1 MYERIKR
8 SQMGNGGMG
17 ITPPTVTAE
26 HVRESTSPGRQ
37 GFATADPAPRSGAQ
51 TDRHWN
57 TLRHLMNKRTLAA
70 KARLRDLE
78 GAKQRMHQLEE
89 QGRAIGAIGHQD
101 GSGIPSQSSLPVEPQ
116 ERPRGPYPGAPWWHH
131 ALFRLERI
139 NRENS
144 TPRRWWN
151 FLMTLLIMYSVVII
165 PFRLGFEQS
174 ATDALFVAEVVIMDS
189 LFFIDMVINFCTH
202 RRVQTKDDK
211 ALGHNPT
218 KPFSESASM
227 RSGAQGSGR
236 DDAGDDDEPATDM
249 PWRPCVLRETGL
261 RDAAVY
267 LKTWF
272 FIDFFST
279 VPFDII
285 LLEALGTAAG
295 LRSLK
300 LVRTLRLARLLKLA
314 RVIKLRRVMASI
326 TGSSTNVVATAMVRL
341 GRIIAFIFLTAHI
354 LSCVFHYLSLLQTDG
369 GQLEVPTWFDSIDKP
384 SVDQRLL
391 GARYLLSL
399 YWVVATLMA
408 VGFGDIHAITTV
420 ERAYSIFTQIVGAI
434 FFGIIVAHVAQLLET
449 LNARNN
455 AFSRRVDEV
464 REYMLDR
471 RLPQAMQRRILDYFT
486 HFLSQKSL
494 FNEAEILAGLSKS
507 LRSEVV
513 AHGMG
518 QTLVS
523 LSAFDGEDPSLMSKL
538 VTKLKPALHM
548 PGDMIAEEGDIGR
561 EIFFL
566 TKGSV
571 DVIAELPE
579 DFIVLPNFTVQPME
593 RLAVSDVR
601 EALLQLPGQK
611 ADAAATRRLQAEG
624 GPVSTWYNPPPELL
638 NSGPGGAQAKS
649 PTRRS
654 QSFRGL
660 NSNADTAV
668 KSSVR
673 TIGSYANISEA
684 VPFPQPCLLLG
695 MYTDGRHFGDIS
707 VVLEVRRPV
716 GYRASVVCNL
726 QALSKQDLELILYD
740 YPDTY
745 RRLRAIAQ
753 NRAKLWAES
762 KALQVER
769 ARQLGLREVSSSM
782 PHIQASNDRARKLYM
797 KRKEEADREREEAE
811 KAAARR
817 AKAVD
822 NAIRA
827 STRHLRPSQSPAASQ
842 TFFGKAARVTP
853 AMSIQST
860 VSSPGF
866 RRPLPPALRPTGPPI
881 VATLSTGSRSVAPGS
896 AASTPA
902 TTPALSK
909 PAHSAST
916 SSKEVVPGPAAGGSA
931 DMDEKQI
938 HHKEESTAE
947 FAEAFPAVAAPNP
960 PVPAAATGG
969 VASENAEELAMN
981 IADAR
986 KFQSIDVA
994 ESAAAAKGLLHVLS
1008 QAKMVMMPVSRHR
1021 PSSASSS
1028 VPPVPMPSGSK
1039 PGSEHER
1046 SQGTPSTQGG
1056 GAAVQSPA
1064 IPPLDTAAAQEAAG
1078 KGPADSARYML
1089 LLNDEMVPEEDLPQ
1103 GIGSSGEAVE
1113 VTMLRVI
1120 RSGPDGPE
1128 EAIESESSLRKRLVL
1143 HPGDPYRVRYD
1154 MLMAMLILVTL
1165 IEVPLVIGFAVE
1177 ESTGLTVFDALIDAV
1192 FLIDLISAFRTA
1204 YSDEQ
1209 EDALN
1214 TVAWDMTVHYVRGN
1228 FAVDFLSSVPFDTVI
1243 SAALGG
1249 AGAELRSLKLLRTV
1263 RLVRLLKLF
1272 RFFRLRRLMQRLSLR
1287 ITVPPAIIQLA
1298 KVALQVTL
1306 GAHVLAC
1313 MLFFVSIMGSNDR
1326 AEAALEDHWWT
1337 VNTPNELGSQYL
1349 AALYLA
1355 FTTMTTVGYGDIVP
1369 RTEPEIVVTIFA
1381 MLIGATVFGYIVG
1394 SVAHLVARL
1403 DASGMR
1409 YQAKMSEV
1417 LEYLNDKGAPKNLAR
1432 RVIKYYD
1439 YYLSRKSAFDED
1451 VILEELS
1458 DTLRREVVLFI
1469 NMDIIRRVPYFFH
1482 KDREFVTLLVSL
1494 LRPQF
1499 VYPGA
1504 FLYREGEMATE
1515 MFFLIKGQIEI
1526 LSGADAAE
1534 EHRYALLE
1542 PGSYFGELA
1551 LLMGIRRSSSARAV
1565 THSNLFVLTKD
1576 DLRST
1581 VAYYPQLAEKME
1593 ESLRVTL
1600 DKLTKGSAAA
1610 KHSEEKKRAKGIAAN
1625 FVSTLMRDVRRASSG
1640 GANAFAG
1647 SQSAATL
1654 LSPSLLPAQRAD
1666 TSTSIGNPKRASMPS
1681 RLPAADKLD
1690 LATLHALVAGAGDAD
1705 AAVSV
1710 TAGTLAAL
1718 IESATPRASH

>member
-1 MYERIKR
+1 MFRATQLRAGAAGQEQQRLARKADEARRRTMYERIKR
-8 SQMGNGGMG
+8 SQMSNGGL
-17 ITPPTVTAE
+17 TFNPPTVGADPAK
-26 HVRESTSPGRQ
+26 ESTSPGRQ
-37 GFATADPAPRSGAQ
+37 GFATADPAPRTGAQ

-89 QGRAIGAIGHQD
+89 QGRDVGAIGHQD
-101 GSGIPSQSSLPVEPQ
+101 GSGVQSQLSSPSEAL
-116 ERPRGPYPGAPWWHH
+116 ERPRGPFPGAPWWHH
-131 ALFRLERI
+131 FLFRLERI
-139 NRENS
+139 NRESS
-144 TPRRWWN
+144 TSRRWWN

-189 LFFIDMVINFCTH
+189 LFFLDMIINFCTH

-211 ALGHNPT
+211 TLGHNPT
-218 KPFSESASM
+218 KPLNESASM
-227 RSGAQGSGR
+227 RSGVQGSGR
-236 DDAGDDDEPATDM
+236 DEAAEDDEEASDM
-249 PWRPCVLRETGL
+249 PWRPCRLRETGL

-354 LSCVFHYLSLLQTDG
+354 LSCVFHYLSLLQTEG
-369 GQLEVPTWFDSIDKP
+369 GQLDVPTWFDSVSKP
-384 SVDQRLL
+384 SVDQELL

-399 YWVVATLMA
+399 YWVVTTLMA

-420 ERAYSIFTQIVGAI
+420 ERGYSIFTQIIGAI

-449 LNARNN
+449 LNARSN

-507 LRSEVV
+507 LRNEVV

-523 LSAFDGEDPSLMSKL
+523 LSAFNGEDPSVMSKL

-601 EALLQLPGQK
+601 DALLQLPGQK

-624 GPVSTWYNPPPELL
+624 GPVSTWYNPPAELL
-638 NSGPGGAQAKS
+638 ASGPGGSKAKS

-660 NSNADTAV
+660 DSNADTAV

-684 VPFPQPCLLLG
+684 VPLPQPCLLLG

-745 RRLRAIAQ
+745 RRLRTIAQ

-762 KALQVER
+762 KALQVEH
-769 ARQLGLREVSSSM
+769 ARKMGLREVSSSM
-782 PHIQASNDRARKLYM
+782 PHIQASNDRARKLYV
-797 KRKEEADREREEAE
+797 KRKEEADREREDAE
-811 KAAARR
+811 RVAARR
-817 AKAVD
+817 AKAVV

-827 STRHLRPSQSPAASQ
+827 STRHLRSTQSPAASQ
-842 TFFGKAARVTP
+842 TYFGRPARVMP

-860 VSSPGF
+860 VSSPGL

-881 VATLSTGSRSVAPGS
+881 VATLSTGSRSVAAGS

-902 TTPALSK
+902 TTPAMSK
-909 PAHSAST
+909 PAHSTST
-916 SSKEVVPGPAAGGSA
+916 SSKEAIPGPATAGGT
-931 DMDEKQI
+931 DMDEKII
-938 HHKEESTAE
+938 HQKDESVADFT
-947 FAEAFPAVAAPNP
+947 EAFPAVTSPKQP
-960 PVPAAATGG
+960 QSATVGG
-969 VASENAEELAMN
+969 GGATSENAEELAMN

-986 KFQSIDVA
+986 KFQSIDMA

-1008 QAKMVMMPVSRHR
+1008 QAKMVMMPVARHR
-1021 PSSASSS
+1021 PPSASSS
-1028 VPPVPMPSGSK
+1028 VAQPTGSAASR
-1039 PGSEHER
+1039 PGSEHDK
-1046 SQGTPSTQGG
+1046 SQGSAGVPIA
-1056 GAAVQSPA
+1056 GAAARSPE
-1064 IPPLDTAAAQEAAG
+1064 IPPLDTAAAQGQAG
-1078 KGPADSARYML
+1078 DDLADSARYLL

-1103 GIGSSGEAVE
+1103 GIGSAGEAAE
-1113 VTMLRVI
+1113 VTMLRVV
-1120 RSGPDGPE
+1120 RTGPDGPE
-1128 EAIESESSLRKRLVL
+1128 EAIESEMSLRRRLVL

-1165 IEVPLVIGFAVE
+1165 IEVPFVIGFAVE
-1177 ESTGLTVFDALIDAV
+1177 ESTGLTVFDGLIDAV

-1204 YSDEQ
+1204 FADEQ

-1214 TVAWDMTVHYVRGN
+1214 TVAWNMTLHYLRGN
-1228 FAVDFLSSVPFDTVI
+1228 FAVDFLSSFPFDTVI

-1326 AEAALEDHWWT
+1326 QEASTEDHWWT
-1337 VNTPNELGSQYL
+1337 VNTPNELGPQYL

-1355 FTTMTTVGYGDIVP
+1355 FTTMTTGETAGGGGKQFKLKTAACSQAFVRSLPDTPPRPIVLGCP
-1369 RTEPEIVVTIFA
+1369 CQ
-1381 MLIGATVFGYIVG
+1381 TVP
-1394 SVAHLVARL
+1394 LQL
-1403 DASGMR
+1403 DM
-1409 YQAKMSEV
+1409 
-1417 LEYLNDKGAPKNLAR
+1417 
-1432 RVIKYYD
+1432 
-1439 YYLSRKSAFDED
+1439 
-1451 VILEELS
+1451 
-1458 DTLRREVVLFI
+1458 
-1469 NMDIIRRVPYFFH
+1469 
-1482 KDREFVTLLVSL
+1482 VTLFPAPSQRL
-1494 LRPQF
+1494 L
-1499 VYPGA
+1499 
-1504 FLYREGEMATE
+1504 
-1515 MFFLIKGQIEI
+1515 
-1526 LSGADAAE
+1526 
-1534 EHRYALLE
+1534 
-1542 PGSYFGELA
+1542 
-1551 LLMGIRRSSSARAV
+1551 
-1565 THSNLFVLTKD
+1565 
-1576 DLRST
+1576 
-1581 VAYYPQLAEKME
+1581 
-1593 ESLRVTL
+1593 
-1600 DKLTKGSAAA
+1600 
-1610 KHSEEKKRAKGIAAN
+1610 
-1625 FVSTLMRDVRRASSG
+1625 
-1640 GANAFAG
+1640 
-1647 SQSAATL
+1647 
-1654 LSPSLLPAQRAD
+1654 
-1666 TSTSIGNPKRASMPS
+1666 
-1681 RLPAADKLD
+1681 
-1690 LATLHALVAGAGDAD
+1690 
-1705 AAVSV
+1705 
-1710 TAGTLAAL
+1710 
-1718 IESATPRASH
+1718 